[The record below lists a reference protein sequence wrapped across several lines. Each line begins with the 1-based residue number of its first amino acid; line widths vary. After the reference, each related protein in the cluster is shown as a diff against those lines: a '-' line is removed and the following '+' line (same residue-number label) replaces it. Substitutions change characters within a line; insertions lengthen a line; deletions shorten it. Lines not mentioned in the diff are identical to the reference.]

1 MAKIII
7 KSEGIT
13 PETMFRMM
21 NGKTDGLKSAVGDKF
36 DVVECAEIEQTDMN
50 GEPVTVVFI
59 VTDDGRV
66 FGSNSATVRRTFEA
80 LVESFGLPTPFLPY
94 KNMTVVEKASKK
106 GRNYLDLDF
115 AG

>member
-1 MAKIII
+1 MAVIV

-21 NGKTDGLKSAVGDKF
+21 NGKTDGLKTAVGDTF
-36 DVVECAEIEQTDMN
+36 DIIECAEIEQTDIN

-66 FGSNSATVRRTFEA
+66 MGSNSATVRRTFEA
-80 LVESFGLPTPFLPY
+80 LVESFGLPSPFAPY
-94 KNMTVVEKASKK
+94 KNMTVIQKNSKK
-106 GRNYLDLDF
+106 GRTYLDLDF